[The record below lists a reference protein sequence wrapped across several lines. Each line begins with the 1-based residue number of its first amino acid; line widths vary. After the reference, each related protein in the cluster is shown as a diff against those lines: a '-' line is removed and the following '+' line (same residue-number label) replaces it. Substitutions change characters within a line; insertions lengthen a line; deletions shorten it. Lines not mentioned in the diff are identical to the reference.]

1 MTTPEADQP
10 PSEPLAEPGSDE
22 PRAEK
27 VPSVESNT
35 EKPDAASAE
44 PSAEPSTEASVA
56 AAAEPGSE
64 SGAEPSG
71 EASAGSGADVPPLSD
86 PVGGGGGAGGD
97 ESADGSTAGDRTADA
112 PAAGDES
119 VANDTADD
127 ESVGGSTAG
136 AGSVDGSTAGDGDG
150 TVGGTAAGD
159 SSAGDAGGEEQTRP
173 EARLERAV
181 RAAEQALIEFE
192 IAVETFR
199 VEVENFSRL
208 HHQKLGP
215 MYSRLDEL
223 DAQIAEARAAST
235 GDPEDV
241 RKAKEARARVMPM
254 PGIEELFHDWLD
266 SDGLSPEA
274 SAMLTDQPVRP
285 PQRVRPSDEAR
296 KLYRELVRKAH
307 PDLAQDD
314 TERARRD
321 EFISRVNAAYG
332 RGDEPLLRELSEEWA
347 AGPVAEEWRPS
358 RSEELYA
365 RLEWL
370 AQRKELLALVARDL
384 EESAIGAM
392 LKIAP
397 DDPDRLLEEIAE
409 QLLAQVSEREA
420 ELAGLLGSGA

>member
-1 MTTPEADQP
+1 MTTPEAEQP
-10 PSEPLAEPGSDE
+10 PSEPQSEP
-22 PRAEK
+22 
-27 VPSVESNT
+27 PSES
-35 EKPDAASAE
+35 SAE
-44 PSAEPSTEASVA
+44 RFGDDSR
-56 AAAEPGSE
+56 AAEPTDGPSSGPAADPVVE
-64 SGAEPSG
+64 DGAGPSGDAAGAE
-71 EASAGSGADVPPLSD
+71 GAT
-86 PVGGGGGAGGD
+86 AA
-97 ESADGSTAGDRTADA
+97 ADGSDAEPAAESAAEPAAESAAG
-112 PAAGDES
+112 PAAGPAAESGDE
-119 VANDTADD
+119 
-127 ESVGGSTAG
+127 
-136 AGSVDGSTAGDGDG
+136 
-150 TVGGTAAGD
+150 
-159 SSAGDAGGEEQTRP
+159 GGERP

-199 VEVENFSRL
+199 IEVENFSRL
-208 HHQKLGP
+208 HHQRLGP

-241 RKAKEARARVMPM
+241 RKAQEARARVMPM
-254 PGIEELFHDWLD
+254 PGIEELFHNWLD

-274 SAMLTDQPVRP
+274 SAMLTEQPVRP
-285 PQRVRPSDEAR
+285 PERVRPSDEAR

-321 EFISRVNAAYG
+321 EFIARVNAAYA
-332 RGDEPLLRELSEEWA
+332 RGDVALLRELSGEWA
-347 AGPVAEEWRPS
+347 AGPVSEEWRPS

-370 AQRKELLALVARDL
+370 AQRKELLALVAREL
-384 EESAIGAM
+384 EESAIGGM

-397 DDPDRLLEEIAE
+397 DDPDKLLEEVAE

-420 ELAGLLGSGA
+420 ELAGLLGSEA